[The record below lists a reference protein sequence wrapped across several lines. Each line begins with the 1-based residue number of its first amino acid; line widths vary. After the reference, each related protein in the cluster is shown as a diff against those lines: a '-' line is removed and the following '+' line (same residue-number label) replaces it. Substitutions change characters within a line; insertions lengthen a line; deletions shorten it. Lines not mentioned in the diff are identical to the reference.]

1 MLPFVILL
9 QRQNFRG
16 EKKQIQSLPGAKSE
30 MSKMEG
36 PSTKGAWRNLG
47 TSGLVCTFTAA
58 VLVPLYA
65 SVKTL
70 RSH

>member
-16 EKKQIQSLPGAKSE
+16 KKKNQTQSLPGAKSE

-36 PSTKGAWRNLG
+36 LSTKGRGGIWGRQGWR
-47 TSGLVCTFTAA
+47 AP
-58 VLVPLYA
+58 VL
-65 SVKTL
+65 
-70 RSH
+70 